1 MRRWVAAL
9 RLATG
14 TLTVLPVGT
23 PTRLDRET
31 RGMAMLLAPVAVLPL
46 GALVA
51 LVLWAG
57 GRLDVA
63 PLAVGFLAVGA
74 LALGSRAFHLDG
86 LADTVDGL
94 TASYDRERSL
104 EVMRTG
110 DVGPAGVVALVVVL
124 GAQAASL
131 APLTSGRAAIASG
144 VLVCASRVA
153 LAATCMR
160 GVRPARP
167 DGLGS
172 GFTQT
177 VPVPVAVAAWA
188 AAAALSSAV
197 VDWAGGTWWHTTL
210 GFVAAAAAVAWLVR
224 RAVSRLGG
232 VTGDVFGAA
241 VELAFLALLVSVY
254 QVQ

>member
-1 MRRWVAAL
+1 MKRWAAAL

-31 RGMAMLLAPVAVLPL
+31 RGMAMVLAPVAAVPL

-51 LVLWAG
+51 VVLWTG
-57 GRLDVA
+57 GRLDGA
-63 PLAVGFLAVGA
+63 PLVAGLLAVGA

-86 LADTVDGL
+86 LADTADGL

-124 GAQAASL
+124 GAQSASL
-131 APLTSGRAAIASG
+131 APLTAGRAAVAAG
-144 VLVCASRVA
+144 VLVAASRVA

-177 VPVPVAVAAWA
+177 VPVPVAVAVWA
-188 AAAALSSAV
+188 AAAAVSSAV
-197 VDWAGGTWWHTTL
+197 VDWAGGTWWHTAL
-210 GFVAAAAAVAWLVR
+210 GFAVAALVVAWLVR
-224 RAVSRLGG
+224 RAVTRLGG

-241 VELAFLALLVSVY
+241 VELTLLVLLVATTTG
-254 QVQ
+254 